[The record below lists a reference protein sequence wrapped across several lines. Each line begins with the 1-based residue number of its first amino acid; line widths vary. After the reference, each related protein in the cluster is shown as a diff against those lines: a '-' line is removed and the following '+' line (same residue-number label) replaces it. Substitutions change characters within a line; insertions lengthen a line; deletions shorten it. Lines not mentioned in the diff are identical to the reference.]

1 MRYQSIMR
9 NIACLFRVFAQ
20 SVGGLR
26 TIGYNRDVYY
36 HGISKI

>member
-20 SVGGLR
+20 SAEQLPLDYSGAYAPTDL
-26 TIGYNRDVYY
+26 I
-36 HGISKI
+36 